1 MNKFLCICRLTKDV
15 ELNTTN
21 NGTAVAKFSIAVDRK
36 FKDQDGNKQTDF
48 FNCVAWK
55 SLAETLGK
63 FCKKG
68 SKIFLSGEVQNR
80 SYEDSSGTKKYITEI
95 IANEVEFLD
104 SKKDSNDNEE
114 KQSTTIKI
122 EPVDDSDLPF

>member
-21 NGTAVAKFSIAVDRK
+21 SGTVVAKFSIAVDRK
-36 FKDQDGNKQTDF
+36 FKNENGEKQTDF

-55 SLAETLGK
+55 GLAETISK
-63 FCKKG
+63 YCKKG

-80 SYEDSSGTKKYITEI
+80 SYEDGSGTKKYITEI

-104 SKKDSNDNEE
+104 CKKDSNDNEE
-114 KQSTTIKI
+114 KQETVKV